1 MFSGKLRMNLDPFNK
16 YDDAKIWSALE
27 HAHLKEFVSGLTSG
41 LQYEIAEG
49 GENLRYTVQGLTL

>member
-1 MFSGKLRMNLDPFNK
+1 MFSGKLRMNLDPFHK

-41 LQYEIAEG
+41 LQYEVAEG
-49 GENLRYTVQGLTL
+49 GENLRYAV